1 MDCGK
6 NSYQLD
12 SRSNEELAVISPC
25 QGTASKKKIDSTLL
39 QAKAES
45 ERQSC
50 VDCHESK
57 SHLAKKWPSYL
68 ERAGDL
74 MTSQGWEISVCRPWE
89 PYLHQI
95 IWKDIRVCS
104 PKSLQQASSI
114 WHHKMTQVHPTRFIA
129 CIHPTCTLDRSW
141 MVPEKRGPSL
151 QWISFVLSQIKR
163 WVIWLY
169 IWFILRSFHCIEHY
183 SPPKKHEVSSMGFMK
198 RWTLNCIWADLTDWK
213 VGIKY
218 PSCSPPPGKQVW

>member
-12 SRSNEELAVISPC
+12 SRWNEELAVISPC

-68 ERAGDL
+68 ERAGNL
-74 MTSQGWEISVCRPWE
+74 MASQGWEISVCRPWE

-141 MVPEKRGPSL
+141 MVPEKGAHHCSGYH
-151 QWISFVLSQIKR
+151 
-163 WVIWLY
+163 LY
-169 IWFILRSFHCIEHY
+169 YHRLNAGWFGCIFGLY
-183 SPPKKHEVSSMGFMK
+183 CVAS
-198 RWTLNCIWADLTDWK
+198 IA
-213 VGIKY
+213 
-218 PSCSPPPGKQVW
+218 

>member
-12 SRSNEELAVISPC
+12 SRWNEELAVISPC

-45 ERQSC
+45 EWQSC

-68 ERAGDL
+68 ERAGNL
-74 MTSQGWEISVCRPWE
+74 MTSQGWEISVWQPWE

-114 WHHKMTQVHPTRFIA
+114 WHHKMTQAHPTRFIA

-183 SPPKKHEVSSMGFMK
+183 SPHKKHEVSSMGFMK

-218 PSCSPPPGKQVW
+218 PSCSSPPGKQVW